1 MLGHRS
7 NRISK
12 QCGFS
17 DAGKRRRMQK
27 QKAPAQFSL
36 NRGLRLSANSLISD
50 ETYQN
55 PSGPL
60 SASQLDEVKKRSG
73 PSSRDPE
80 IRDEESCLLPKQV
93 VLPFLLERR

>member
-7 NRISK
+7 NQISK
-12 QCGFS
+12 QRGFS
-17 DAGKRRRMQK
+17 DAGKLARMQK
-27 QKAPAQFSL
+27 QKAPAQVSL

-60 SASQLDEVKKRSG
+60 SASQLDESRRETDRAPEILRSG
-73 PSSRDPE
+73 MKSRTCY
-80 IRDEESCLLPKQV
+80 RSRSYSL
-93 VLPFLLERR
+93 FF

>member
-1 MLGHRS
+1 
-7 NRISK
+7 
-12 QCGFS
+12 
-17 DAGKRRRMQK
+17 MQK

-60 SASQLDEVKKRSG
+60 SASPLDKSRRETDRAPEILRSG
-73 PSSRDPE
+73 MKSRACY
-80 IRDEESCLLPKQV
+80 RSRSYSL
-93 VLPFLLERR
+93 FF